1 MERWNSRGK
10 GRYVSS
16 RLRKA
21 VWWEER
27 WAIQRAGRVGSRL
40 REAGQWEKRRTFRR
54 EGLVCQLTV
63 RKVSGRKVGFHE
75 EKGSYV
81 SSRVRKAV

>member
-1 MERWNSRGK
+1 MWNSRRK
-10 GRYVSS
+10 GRCVSS

-21 VWWEER
+21 VWWKGR

-40 REAGQWEKRRTFRR
+40 REAGLWEKRTFRR

-75 EKGSYV
+75 EKGYL
-81 SSRVRKAV
+81 KQ